1 MGDTIFGDFMDFD
14 TFKLNKLSGD
24 INSDISTIK
33 NIFKN
38 DAIIRMRE
46 FYISSYHK
54 CALFFFDGMVNN
66 ELLNESLLEPL
77 LEFRGELSVP
87 FSEYIV
93 NNIIFAAESS
103 TTDNIQDMLRAIEY
117 GDALLIID
125 GTKTAITV
133 NTKGWR
139 ARGISEPGDEKV
151 LQGPREGF
159 DEAIM
164 LNMAML
170 RRKLPTP
177 DLCVESLFIGRCTD
191 TRVFITYLDSIVN
204 RKVLNIIKEKL
215 KKIDIDGILDANYIS
230 ELICGKEFRLFKIVG
245 TTERPDIVAAR
256 LLEGRIAI
264 LVDGTPVVITAPYL
278 FSENFQSDDDY
289 YLNYT
294 VAAIGRLLRYI
305 CFFLSISVP
314 SVFLALITHHK
325 HLLPTPFFLTT
336 AQSRQHVPFSAVIEC
351 VILIFIFEILRET
364 GLRAPQSMGHALSI
378 VGGLVVGQAAVSANI
393 VSAPMLIIVA
403 LSGISG
409 LMVQRLKGAVFYS
422 KIALVFLGN
431 FFGLFG
437 YMAGIFCLLAII
449 FSGTSFSVDT
459 TNAILYPSFQ
469 NLKDTILRFPFKK
482 MILRPVNISKNKVR
496 QKVSKK

>member
-1 MGDTIFGDFMDFD
+1 MNFDDF
-14 TFKLNKLSGD
+14 KKEKLSGD
-24 INSDISTIK
+24 IDRDISLFK
-33 NIFKN
+33 DIFKN
-38 DAIIRMRE
+38 DAIIRIRE
-46 FYISSYHK
+46 FYICSTHK
-54 CALFFFDGMVNN
+54 CALFFLDGMVNN
-66 ELLNESLLEPL
+66 EILNESLLEPL
-77 LEFRGELSVP
+77 LEFDSNLSAP
-87 FSEYIV
+87 FDDYIIS
-93 NNIIFAAESS
+93 NIIFAAESS
-103 TTDNIQDMLRAIEY
+103 KTSSIQNMLRAVEY
-117 GDALLIID
+117 GDTLLIID
-125 GTKTAITV
+125 GSQTAITV

-139 ARGISEPGDEKV
+139 ARGISEPNDEKV

-164 LNMAML
+164 LNMAMI
-170 RRKLPTP
+170 RRRLPTP

-191 TRVFITYLDSIVN
+191 TRVFITYLDSTVN
-204 RKVLNIIKEKL
+204 RKVLNIIKERL

-230 ELICGKEFRLFKIVG
+230 ELICDKKLKIFKTVG

-294 VAAIGRLLRYI
+294 VAAIGRLLRYF

-314 SVFLALITHHK
+314 SIFLALITHHK

-336 AQSRQHVPFSAVIEC
+336 AQSRQSVPFSAVIEC
-351 VILIFIFEILRET
+351 VVLIFIFEILRET

-393 VSAPMLIIVA
+393 ISAPMLIVVA

-409 LMVQRLKGAVFYS
+409 LMVIKLKSAVFYS
-422 KIALVFLGN
+422 RIALVFLGN

-437 YMAGIFCLLAII
+437 YMAGIFCLLTII
-449 FSGTSFSVDT
+449 FSSDSFTVDST
-459 TNAILYPSFQ
+459 AALLFPSFQ
-469 NLKDTILRFPFKK
+469 NLKDTVLRFPFKK
-482 MILRPVNISKNKVR
+482 MLNRPTVISKNKVR
-496 QKVSKK
+496 QRRRK